1 MALKKVSKKKVNNI
15 NRKDKFDLFLKSLTE
30 FYEGDSNAPG
40 VQVAWLGDKQC
51 WYAAV
56 HRYQVGHGSTRQVVT
71 SCKSSASRGSA
82 LDILMKQWK
91 EIVVSKQKNNLK
103 EFLGV

>member
-1 MALKKVSKKKVNNI
+1 M
-15 NRKDKFDLFLKSLTE
+15 DLFLKSLTE
-30 FYEGDSNAPG
+30 FYEGDAHAPG
-40 VQVAWLGDKQC
+40 IQLAWLSDKQC

-56 HRYQVGHGSTRQVVT
+56 HRYQVGNGSNRQVVT
-71 SCKSSASRGSA
+71 SCKSSVSKASVI
-82 LDILMKQWK
+82 DTLMKQWK